1 MPSRRGGAA
10 TIPVPM
16 AESGRLRVRIVTVLV
31 GALSAVAV
39 VPLFV
44 SQLRAVG
51 ISRDALKTAEE
62 QYLARSAVKI
72 AADVDGFFR
81 MALLN
86 LRKTADGL
94 TLASSI
100 SPGRNPFTYA
110 GQSAL
115 LVDFVRSAPNLV
127 VLRTLDRDGQGSR
140 YEPEAL
146 EPEIAAELSR
156 ARNRALGGETFV
168 GDPIRTRAF
177 PDGGIAIAVPVA
189 TVQKEV
195 LGTVEAFVS
204 LAPVKAWL
212 AEEKRRDVVAYVVD
226 RNGVLVVASD
236 AGVVASRETLSKV
249 ELVREFI
256 AHPVRLTKS
265 YAHPGGG
272 KVRHV
277 LGTVAPVERLDWGVI
292 VEKDEEKAYASVGRM
307 TRETTLAAGLALVF
321 ALGTAILG
329 GRLLSR
335 PVTELVDKVRQ
346 VSEGHYDQR
355 VPVHG
360 ARELAD
366 LSETFNSMSAE
377 IEKSVEKL
385 KLAARENQEL
395 FFNSIRALTAAID
408 AKDPYTRGHSE
419 RVARY
424 AVVLARSMGLPAE
437 EVRKVRIAALLHDV
451 GKIGIDD
458 RILRKPTAL
467 TDEEFE
473 VMKTHPVKGAL
484 IMGQIPQLKDV
495 IPGMKHHHEKW
506 DGTGYPDGLAGEEI
520 PPLARI
526 VAVADTFDAMTT
538 TRPYQKAMRTEYV
551 VGKIRQFSG
560 IRFDPVVIAA
570 LDNAFNSSELDVVG
584 EAARPVA
591 TA

>member
-1 MPSRRGGAA
+1 
-10 TIPVPM
+10 M
-16 AESGRLRVRIVTVLV
+16 AEPGRLRVRIVTVLV
-31 GALSAVAV
+31 GALSAAAI
-39 VPLFV
+39 VPLVV

-51 ISRDALKTAEE
+51 ISQDALKTAEE
-62 QYLARSAVKI
+62 QYLARTAVKI
-72 AADVDGFFR
+72 AADVDNFFR
-81 MALLN
+81 TSLLN

-94 TLASSI
+94 NLAVAV
-100 SPGRNPFTYA
+100 SPGKNPFTYA

-127 VLRTLDRDGQGSR
+127 VLRILDRDGHGSR
-140 YEPEAL
+140 YEPESL
-146 EPEIAAELSR
+146 EGEIGVELER
-156 ARNRALGGETFV
+156 ARARALGGEIFV
-168 GDPIRTRAF
+168 GDPVRTPAF
-177 PDGGIAIAVPVA
+177 PDGGVAMAVPVA
-189 TVQKEV
+189 VAAPGGGPKEV
-195 LGTVEAFVS
+195 LGAVEAFVS
-204 LAPVKAWL
+204 LAPVKGWL
-212 AEEKRRDVVAYVVD
+212 EEERKRDVVAYVVD
-226 RNGVLVVASD
+226 RNGGLVVASD
-236 AGVVASRETLSKV
+236 PAAIASREALPRV

-265 YAHPGGG
+265 YVHGDGP
-272 KVRHV
+272 KMRRV
-277 LGTVAPVERLDWGVI
+277 LGTVAPVEGLDWGVI
-292 VEKDEEKAYASVGRM
+292 VEKDESKAYASVGRM
-307 TRETTLAAGLALVF
+307 TRETTLGAGLALLF
-321 ALGTAILG
+321 ALGTALLG

-335 PVTELVDKVRQ
+335 PVTELVEKVRQ
-346 VSEGHYDQR
+346 VSEGHYAQR
-355 VPVHG
+355 VPVRG
-360 ARELAD
+360 ARELAE

-395 FFNSIRALTAAID
+395 FFNSIRALTASID

-424 AVVLARSMGLPAE
+424 AVVLARHMGLPAE

-520 PPLARI
+520 PSLARI

-538 TRPYQKAMRTEYV
+538 TRPYQKAMKTDYV

-560 IRFDPVVIAA
+560 IRFDPVVVAA
-570 LDNAFNSSELDVVG
+570 LDKAFAGSDLEVVG
-584 EAARPVA
+584 EAARSTVPA
-591 TA
+591 ASA